1 MVEFNS
7 FLSLGL
13 KELITLNKVFLNKK
27 HISGTVSEYRAVNK
41 LLELGIKLP
50 KPADPV
56 ASYLP
61 YVISGNLLFISGQG
75 PFNENGLITGKVG
88 LDLTLDEGK
97 DAANDCGKMIL
108 AQAQKACGN
117 LSKIQ
122 RCIKLGGFV
131 NCEPN
136 FTDQAL
142 VIEGASELMID
153 IFEDYGWHS
162 RYAVGSNSLPLCMAV
177 EIDAIFEIKT

>member
-1 MVEFNS
+1 MPEKIN
-7 FLSLGL
+7 
-13 KELITLNKVFLNKK
+13 
-27 HISGTVSEYRAVNK
+27 NK
-41 LLELGIKLP
+41 LLKLGIKLP

-61 YVISGNLLFISGQG
+61 YVVSGNLLFISGQG

-88 LDLTLDEGK
+88 SDLTLDEGK
-97 DAANDCGKMIL
+97 DAAKECGKMIL

-117 LSKIQ
+117 LNKIQ

-153 IFEDYGWHS
+153 IFDDNGWHS
-162 RYAVGSNSLPLCMAV
+162 RYAVGSNSLPLGMAV

>member
-1 MVEFNS
+1 MSE
-7 FLSLGL
+7 
-13 KELITLNKVFLNKK
+13 KIKKKLID
-27 HISGTVSEYRAVNK
+27 
-41 LLELGIKLP
+41 LGIKLP

-75 PFNENGLITGKVG
+75 PINENGLITGKVG

-97 DAANDCGKMIL
+97 IAAKECGKMIL
-108 AQAQKACGN
+108 SQAQKACGN
-117 LSKIQ
+117 LDKIY

-153 IFEDYGWHS
+153 IFEDNGWHS
-162 RYAVGSNSLPLCMAV
+162 RYAVGSNSLPLGMAV
-177 EIDAIFEIKT
+177 EIDAIFEIKN

>member
-1 MVEFNS
+1 MI
-7 FLSLGL
+7 L
-13 KELITLNKVFLNKK
+13 
-27 HISGTVSEYRAVNK
+27 
-41 LLELGIKLP
+41 
-50 KPADPV
+50 
-56 ASYLP
+56 
-61 YVISGNLLFISGQG
+61 
-75 PFNENGLITGKVG
+75 

-97 DAANDCGKMIL
+97 DAAKDCGKMIL

-162 RYAVGSNSLPLCMAV
+162 RYAVGSNSLPLGMAV

>member
-1 MVEFNS
+1 M
-7 FLSLGL
+7 
-13 KELITLNKVFLNKK
+13 
-27 HISGTVSEYRAVNK
+27 SEKIKNK
-41 LLELGIKLP
+41 LIDLGIKLP

-75 PFNENGLITGKVG
+75 PFNENGLISGKVG

-97 DAANDCGKMIL
+97 EAARECGKMIL

-117 LSKIQ
+117 LDKIH

-131 NCEPN
+131 NCDPN

-142 VIEGASELMID
+142 VIEGASELMIN
-153 IFEDYGWHS
+153 IFEDNGWHS
-162 RYAVGSNSLPLCMAV
+162 RYAVGSNSLPLGMSV

>member
-1 MVEFNS
+1 M
-7 FLSLGL
+7 
-13 KELITLNKVFLNKK
+13 
-27 HISGTVSEYRAVNK
+27 SEKIKNK
-41 LLELGIKLP
+41 LIDLGIKLP

-97 DAANDCGKMIL
+97 EAARECGKMIL

-117 LSKIQ
+117 LDKIH
-122 RCIKLGGFV
+122 RCVKLGGCSFYCWTV
-131 NCEPN
+131 
-136 FTDQAL
+136 
-142 VIEGASELMID
+142 S
-153 IFEDYGWHS
+153 
-162 RYAVGSNSLPLCMAV
+162 GSWY
-177 EIDAIFEIKT
+177 